1 MTLTPD
7 SRSAAAED
15 LSRAGVR
22 DAPVEIVE
30 YDPAWPAAFTA
41 ERERLMPLLPA
52 GVELHHFGSTA
63 VVGLAAKPVIDMVA
77 LVDDLDAPI
86 AALVQHGGYQYPEA
100 FNATLIHRRFL
111 CYPTATYRTHHLH
124 LLDERGELERRLG
137 FRDRLRADLALA
149 REYVALKR
157 ALAERYRNDREAYTE
172 AKGEFVKRHERPAV
186 PGSPAIGRHG
196 AEPRRNIELKARD
209 PAPDRSLR
217 AALALGAR
225 DEGWLRQTDTYFRVP
240 HGRLKLR
247 EEDASAE
254 LIAYDRADEALAR
267 ESRYRLVTI
276 DDPHGLKAALSTAL
290 GVLVVVEKSRRLLLW
305 QSVRI
310 HLDEVRC
317 LGSFIEIEAVAD
329 PASDLTSERREANEV
344 HEALAISP
352 EQIMAVSYS
361 DELLRRPG
369 QQVGVAPRLADQL
382 KRDEPS

>member
-1 MTLTPD
+1 MMLPPD

-15 LSRAGVR
+15 LARAGVR
-22 DAPVEIVE
+22 DARVEIVE
-30 YDPAWPAAFTA
+30 YDPAWPAAFA
-41 ERERLMPLLPA
+41 VERERLTPLLPA

-63 VVGLAAKPVIDMVA
+63 VAGLAAKPVIDMIA
-77 LVDDLDAPI
+77 LVDDFDASI
-86 AALVQHGGYQYPEA
+86 AALVSSAGYQYPAA
-100 FNATLIHRRFL
+100 FNATLTHRRFL
-111 CYPTATYRTHHLH
+111 CFPTAAHRTHHLH
-124 LLDERGELERRLG
+124 LVDESQELERRLR
-137 FRDRLRADLALA
+137 FRERLRADPALA

-172 AKGEFVKRHERPAV
+172 AKGEFVKRCEQPTV
-186 PGSPAIGRHG
+186 PGSPAIGRRVV
-196 AEPRRNIELKARD
+196 EPRRNIELKARD
-209 PAPDRSLR
+209 PNPDRSLR

-247 EEDASAE
+247 EEDTSAQ

-276 DDPHGLKAALSTAL
+276 NDPHGLKESLSTAL

-310 HLDEVRC
+310 HLDEVRG

-329 PASDLTSERREANEV
+329 PVSDLTSERREANEV
-344 HEALAISP
+344 QEALVIAP

-361 DELLRRPG
+361 DELLRARVPT
-369 QQVGVAPRLADQL
+369 Q
-382 KRDEPS
+382 